1 MVSDSF
7 EKLTFNM
14 RLHPSHNFNFDSFLV
29 SNLPETSPEV
39 LKCSKKLCTLPTNLL
54 SVLNKVDV
62 VQYHEGLLL
71 QDSLR
76 SQVKVSERVTRK
88 LSRAFSQ
95 VLKTEATE

>member
-76 SQVKVSERVTRK
+76 SEVKVSERVTRK